1 MVLTALAA
9 TIAAFIRAAARTTG
23 ISMPTTLERPRPAL
37 NARNKASGLAE
48 DRCRRCSGD
57 MTFQERDLDPTDWQ
71 ILAEL
76 QSDGRL
82 SFNQLG
88 KRVNLSPP
96 AVADRVRRLEEAG
109 VIVGYRA
116 QVDPAR
122 AGQPLSAFVQMRC
135 TTGRCLLKTTRAEDF
150 PEVLEIHKLSGN
162 SCSMLRVRVTSMRHL
177 EGLFE
182 RLGEHGEMNT
192 HVVLSTEFEGRPV
205 QPPAQET
212 RPVTRSAGWG
222 S

>member
-1 MVLTALAA
+1 M
-9 TIAAFIRAAARTTG
+9 
-23 ISMPTTLERPRPAL
+23 TLQPREPD
-37 NARNKASGLAE
+37 S
-48 DRCRRCSGD
+48 
-57 MTFQERDLDPTDWQ
+57 TDWQ
-71 ILAEL
+71 ILAAL
-76 QSDGRL
+76 QADGRL

-96 AVADRVRRLEEAG
+96 AVAERVRRLEEAG
-109 VIVGYRA
+109 IITGYHA
-116 QVDPAR
+116 QVDAVR

-162 SCSMLRVRVTSMRHL
+162 VCSMLRVRVTSMRHL

-205 QPPAQET
+205 QPPAGEV
-212 RPVTRSAGWG
+212 RPVTRSAGW
-222 S
+222 SR